1 MTDGGRDG
9 PASDNPKPPRSW
21 LRAAV
26 RLTPWRL
33 RRSLEGLES
42 ELAGI
47 RHELSERLAEEAE
60 RFDAQEDR
68 MAAVE
73 RRLDAVEGAVRRVQE
88 ELGELREERVAPLE
102 RRLDELEG
110 RVAAIGGESARL
122 RDEVVPA
129 VVARGNVLVDRL
141 AEQIEELGSLVERI
155 LLGEPLPV
163 PSAEDGGLAASLAE
177 VQPLLLDAFRGDE
190 REIWHRLEHYLTF
203 LVGAA
208 PVLDLGCGRGELLL
222 LLREAGVEAHG
233 VEADAALAQAARRRG
248 LDVELGD
255 VLEAVRRQPEGRWGA
270 VTAIHL
276 FEHLMPG
283 VLLQLLAEVRRVLR
297 PGGVLIAECPN
308 PHTLRVGA
316 SLYWQ
321 DPTHA
326 RPLLPETLKLFLGAS
341 GLRVRSTELLHP
353 FPDEQLLAGV
363 LGDTSPLS
371 STGGGLQER
380 LEAVVDRLDD
390 LLNGPRD
397 FSMVAIR
404 EDGGGS

>member
-1 MTDGGRDG
+1 
-9 PASDNPKPPRSW
+9 
-21 LRAAV
+21 
-26 RLTPWRL
+26 
-33 RRSLEGLES
+33 
-42 ELAGI
+42 
-47 RHELSERLAEEAE
+47 
-60 RFDAQEDR
+60 
-68 MAAVE
+68 
-73 RRLDAVEGAVRRVQE
+73 
-88 ELGELREERVAPLE
+88 
-102 RRLDELEG
+102 
-110 RVAAIGGESARL
+110 
-122 RDEVVPA
+122 
-129 VVARGNVLVDRL
+129 
-141 AEQIEELGSLVERI
+141 
-155 LLGEPLPV
+155 
-163 PSAEDGGLAASLAE
+163 
-177 VQPLLLDAFRGDE
+177 
-190 REIWHRLEHYLTF
+190 
-203 LVGAA
+203 
-208 PVLDLGCGRGELLL
+208 VLDLGCGRGELLL
-222 LLREAGVEAHG
+222 ALREAGVEAHG

-248 LDVELGD
+248 LDVELGG
-255 VLEAVRRQPEGRWGA
+255 VLEAVRGQPEGRWGA

-276 FEHLMPG
+276 FEHLTPG
-283 VLLQLLAEVRRVLR
+283 VLLELLAEVRRVLR
-297 PGGVLIAECPN
+297 PGGVLIVECPN